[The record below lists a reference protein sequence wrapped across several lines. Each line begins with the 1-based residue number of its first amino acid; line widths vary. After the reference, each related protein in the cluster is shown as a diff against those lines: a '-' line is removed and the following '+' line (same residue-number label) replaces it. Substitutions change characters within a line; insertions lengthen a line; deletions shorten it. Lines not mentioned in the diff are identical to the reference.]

1 MVSSTIDRLP
11 GETNDISEETFRGL
25 RRYNLVMGILHA
37 VSGTLMVTLSNDFE
51 VQVSTFTLNGPPG
64 TPLADG
70 TLSEVWGVP
79 LGPATAMFLFLSAV
93 FHLLVVVEPVFQIYR
108 RELLAGRNRF
118 RWVEYSAS
126 ATLMILL
133 IALVSGVTDAAALV
147 AIAGANIAMILFG
160 WIMEMANPPRRST
173 WWTPIWFGS
182 IAGIFPWIAL
192 VVSIAYSASRS
203 SAGGPPGF
211 VYGII
216 VPIFIAFNCFA
227 VNQWLQ
233 YRRVGK
239 WRDYVH
245 GERTYIT
252 LSLVA
257 KSLLAWQ
264 IFANTLI
271 D

>member
-1 MVSSTIDRLP
+1 MASPTIERLP
-11 GETNDISEETFRGL
+11 GEQLEIDEPTFTRL
-25 RRYNLVMGILHA
+25 RAYNLVMAALHG
-37 VSGTLMVTLSNDFE
+37 VSGLLMLLLSNGFE
-51 VQVSTFTLNGPPG
+51 VQISTFTLNGAPG

-70 TLSEVWGVP
+70 TLSEVASIP
-79 LGPATAMFLFLSAV
+79 LGVATSMFLFLSSL
-93 FHLLVVVEPVFQIYR
+93 FHLIVSVGPGWAMYR

-133 IALVSGVTDAAALV
+133 IALVSGVTDLAALI
-147 AIAGANIAMILFG
+147 AIAGVNIAMILFG
-160 WIMEMANPPRRST
+160 WLMEMTNPPNRKV
-173 WWTPIWFGS
+173 WWTPFWFGCV
-182 IAGIFPWIAL
+182 AGAAPWIAL
-192 VVSIAYSASRS
+192 VASIAYSASRS
-203 SAGGPPGF
+203 SAGGPPTF

-216 VPIFIAFNCFA
+216 VTIFIAFNCFA

-233 YRRVGK
+233 FRGVGK
-239 WRDYVH
+239 WSDYLH
-245 GERTYIT
+245 GERVYIA
-252 LSLVA
+252 LSLGA